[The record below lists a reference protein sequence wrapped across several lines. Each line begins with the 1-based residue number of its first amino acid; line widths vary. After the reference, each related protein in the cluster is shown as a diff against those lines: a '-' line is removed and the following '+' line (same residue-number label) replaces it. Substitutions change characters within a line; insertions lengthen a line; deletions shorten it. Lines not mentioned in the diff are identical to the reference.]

1 MKFCPQCQQTFDEL
15 ENTCPNDGTI
25 LYLQDLLHLV
35 GCTIAKKYVVERLA
49 GIGGM
54 SAVYRA
60 YHREM
65 ERPVALKILL
75 PHLTLNDP
83 DMVRMFERE
92 ARAAGQINHPNVA
105 TIYDTGRTAEDMVY
119 LSMEWLEGHT
129 LEKIIRQNAPL
140 NWETTALL
148 LEQIAAGLTAAHQ
161 CRIIHRDLKPGNIM
175 VLPQANGS
183 LQVKILD
190 FGIAKIAATEAD
202 NYVSTAVGTVH
213 YASPEQMIPGN
224 AIDARTDLY
233 ALGVMMY
240 EMLTGR
246 LPFEGNSVA
255 DLIRQHLLEP
265 PLPLSFNRPDAP
277 DAIVELIEQM
287 LAKKPMG
294 RPASAQEVW
303 TRFEQA
309 RRAKPQPRQAPDA
322 KPFTDV
328 SPTVREIPAQ
338 YNTAPKNEAFSL
350 VPARVAPREPAY
362 ESSYESGSQSGNE
375 SEWPVWENPA
385 PAFTYAAP
393 QPSSEADFDVRDL
406 FAQAP
411 AGQPANGVYE
421 VSAIPRAIPMVPRT
435 AAPRRIRRAAV
446 GGLALLLGLILVAG
460 WRRAR
465 RSAARL
471 TAAPAAASV
480 KLDANPI
487 TTASQAAL
495 QSFTQ
500 AKSLAQQNGK
510 GAEATQLLQQALAAD
525 EEFALAHMALAQRTF
540 EQGDTETAYTH
551 ADRAEALND
560 KVSERER
567 WFITASHQT
576 LRHGDLA
583 EAVKTWQL
591 MLQAFPQAHDARAQL
606 IQAYLQL
613 GQFDEAA
620 KEAAQLRTAQLSKDD
635 ASLGTGH
642 ALGVEAAL
650 ALNRTAEARTIAAS
664 AQQRR
669 LALLSIHHRLFQ
681 TAVAQNNS
689 VWQNEQLKWLPI
701 LQATGHGEFWQ
712 AERATYAGHLNDAA
726 TFITQGGE
734 ATHNEPTTAQACLQ
748 LSLAY
753 TLTGQRSRAKTLY
766 EQAARLAPNAKLQ
779 AAPTFGPLLLAMNG
793 DSANAKKLADEI
805 AAQHPRHTLYQSL
818 WLPLTRAALAL
829 QARKP
834 DEALQQLQQLDRYET
849 ASHLWAYWLGAQAHL
864 QKKQPEAAARLL
876 QRLQTNA
883 GLNQLSVMRPLA
895 SLGLAQAAQ
904 QMGDTEQSKRHY
916 ETFFVQ
922 WETADADLP
931 IIKAARTARA
941 ALR

>member
-1 MKFCPQCQQTFDEL
+1 MKYCPQCQQTFDEL
-15 ENTCPNDGTI
+15 ENVCPKDGTI
-25 LYLQDLLHLV
+25 LYLQDLLRLV
-35 GCTIAKKYVVERLA
+35 GCTIAKKYVVEQLA
-49 GIGGM
+49 GVGGM

-140 NWETTALL
+140 NWETTAQL

-183 LQVKILD
+183 MQVKILD

-202 NYVSTAVGTVH
+202 NFVSTAVGTVH

-224 AIDARTDLY
+224 AIDSRTDLY
-233 ALGVMMY
+233 ALGVMIY

-246 LPFEGNSVA
+246 LPFEGNSVS
-255 DLIRQHLLEP
+255 DLVRQHLLEP

-277 DAIVELIEQM
+277 IAIVELVEQM
-287 LAKKPMG
+287 LAKRPAG

-309 RRAKPQPRQAPDA
+309 RRANQPRPASA

-328 SPTVREIPAQ
+328 SPTIREIPTEYAI
-338 YNTAPKNEAFSL
+338 APNNAAFAPAPINEALSL
-350 VPARVAPREPAY
+350 VPTRGVPGE
-362 ESSYESGSQSGNE
+362 
-375 SEWPVWENPA
+375 PVWEALDP
-385 PAFTYAAP
+385 TYASS
-393 QPSSEADFDVRDL
+393 QPSTHQTDFDVRDL

-411 AGQPANGVYE
+411 AGETASDVFD
-421 VSAIPRAIPMVPRT
+421 VRAIPLASAP
-435 AAPRRIRRAAV
+435 AAPRRFRRAAA
-446 GGLALLLGLILVAG
+446 GGLALLLCLVLVAG
-460 WRRAR
+460 WRR
-465 RSAARL
+465 SH
-471 TAAPAAASV
+471 TAAPPPTTAADSSV
-480 KLDANPI
+480 KLDTNPI
-487 TTASQAAL
+487 TTTSPAAL
-495 QSFTQ
+495 QAFTQ
-500 AKSLAQQNGK
+500 AQSLALRNGK
-510 GAEATQLLQQALAAD
+510 AAEATQLLQQALAAD
-525 EEFALAHMALAQRTF
+525 EEFALAHLALAQRAF

-551 ADRAEALND
+551 ADRAESLKD

-567 WFITASHQT
+567 WFITASHQM
-576 LRHGDLA
+576 LRHGDLT
-583 EAVKTWQL
+583 EAIKTWRL
-591 MLQAFPQAHDARAQL
+591 MLQTFPQAHDARAQL

-620 KEAAQLRTAQLSKDD
+620 KEAAQLRAAQLSKED
-635 ASLGTGH
+635 ANLGTGH

-650 ALNRTAEARTIAAS
+650 ALNRTSEARTIAAS

-669 LALLSIHHRLFQ
+669 LALLSVHHRLFQ

-689 VWQNEQLKWLPI
+689 VWQTEQLKWLPI
-701 LQATGHGEFWQ
+701 LSAAGHAEFWQ
-712 AERATYAGHLNDAA
+712 AERAAYAGHLNEAA
-726 TFITQGGE
+726 TFIKQGGQG
-734 ATHNEPTTAQACLQ
+734 AGLAHNEPVTAQAYLQ

-753 TLTGQRSRAKTLY
+753 TLTGQRVHAKAFY
-766 EQAARLAPNAKLQ
+766 EQAAQLAPQ
-779 AAPTFGPLLLAMNG
+779 ASLSAGATFGPLLLALNG
-793 DSANAKKLADEI
+793 DAATAKKLADEI
-805 AAQHPRHTLYQSL
+805 AAQHPRHTLYQSV

-849 ASHLWAYWLGAQAHL
+849 ASHL
-864 QKKQPEAAARLL
+864 
-876 QRLQTNA
+876 
-883 GLNQLSVMRPLA
+883 
-895 SLGLAQAAQ
+895 
-904 QMGDTEQSKRHY
+904 
-916 ETFFVQ
+916 
-922 WETADADLP
+922 
-931 IIKAARTARA
+931 
-941 ALR
+941 